1 MGFEMQSVEK
11 TNLLDM
17 LAKYAVIGEV
27 FAIIV
32 AVISIWIQWAQENDL
47 GQAENVR
54 ALVEQA
60 ADFQYTIIG
69 SDQLTDIW
77 YSYGKKP
84 DITPT
89 QRQQYKGLLT
99 QWLIIHENLYYQFK
113 NGLFDE
119 ELYHSWDI
127 DLKMNLNKHDLSVLE
142 MKLSEAFPSDF
153 GKHLVEIQKNNK

>member
-1 MGFEMQSVEK
+1 
-11 TNLLDM
+11 
-17 LAKYAVIGEV
+17 
-27 FAIIV
+27 
-32 AVISIWIQWAQENDL
+32 
-47 GQAENVR
+47 
-54 ALVEQA
+54 
-60 ADFQYTIIG
+60 
-69 SDQLTDIW
+69 LTDIW

-84 DITPT
+84 DITQT

-99 QWLIIHENLYYQFK
+99 QWLIIHENLFYQFK

>member
-27 FAIIV
+27 FAIFV

-60 ADFQYTIIG
+60 ADFQYAIIG

-84 DITPT
+84 DITQT

-99 QWLIIHENLYYQFK
+99 QWLIIH
-113 NGLFDE
+113 
-119 ELYHSWDI
+119 
-127 DLKMNLNKHDLSVLE
+127 
-142 MKLSEAFPSDF
+142 
-153 GKHLVEIQKNNK
+153 